1 MRRFK
6 AVATAIVTLMTGPG
20 LCQTPLPPADHDGF
34 ADDVVETGRPIIRS
48 DFDVYL
54 KDKILVYVKDV
65 CREEDIRA
73 PFFLHVT
80 PVDRNDLPADR
91 VESGFERTRF
101 RFERDGFRRGGPCIL
116 TYRLPD
122 YPIRRLRTGQ
132 SAPETDRSWEAA
144 HPPNLV
150 FIMADDLGKGLLPL
164 YNARVEVGTPNI
176 ERLAREGIVF
186 DNAYATPVCL
196 TTRAEPITGRYPVN
210 NGLAGH
216 AAQETINAGA
226 FLDPQRLPSFANPL
240 KHAGYATALA
250 GKWHGKARYQS
261 GRVLRAFGFDQ
272 WMLST
277 SQRSTYATTHE
288 GRLDFEPSDFPAD
301 RLADFVIDFIEES
314 SDSDR
319 PFFVYYPMS
328 LVHRPLVAT
337 PDMPGA
343 ESDSDKLTAMIEYA
357 DKMIGRVLDA
367 LEAHGVRDDTIVFFS
382 GDNGVAVELRQGR
395 KVVSHGKNRL
405 TEAGVNV
412 PFIVSGGPV
421 ARRGRT
427 DALTD
432 FTDVLPTLAAL
443 AGASVPDDYAPDG
456 HSIADFLLGRA
467 ADTPRRWIASAAAI
481 DPALDGGGW
490 VRMPSGCRFSCN
502 VPPVQGRDRL
512 FWHAEDIGVVV
523 RDKRY
528 KLWHH
533 GNGLRALFDLDRD
546 SSESVNLWD
555 SEEARAVA
563 AKRRLLEVRRTL
575 PEGDVYVRTG
585 PLTPDYGLYSH
596 WRLDRP
602 VAGAAGR
609 PTFADSV
616 GGFHAEAGEAP
627 MVAPGKLGNAPR
639 TGSLHVARFSQFFRI
654 RPSDL
659 SSLTLSAWIRRDEGS
674 TDEVT
679 LLRLRTTPDEERSPL
694 SLVGK
699 TDGSIAVRHWGR
711 GMSATP
717 TGASDDG
724 WIHVAFAWGSVA
736 GGQEAVL
743 YLDGEVKIRSTE
755 FMPTPRSRSALP
767 PGGWLEIGDDGVV
780 VDDVA
785 V

>member
-1 MRRFK
+1 M
-6 AVATAIVTLMTGPG
+6 
-20 LCQTPLPPADHDGF
+20 
-34 ADDVVETGRPIIRS
+34 
-48 DFDVYL
+48 
-54 KDKILVYVKDV
+54 
-65 CREEDIRA
+65 
-73 PFFLHVT
+73 
-80 PVDRNDLPADR
+80 
-91 VESGFERTRF
+91 
-101 RFERDGFRRGGPCIL
+101 
-116 TYRLPD
+116 
-122 YPIRRLRTGQ
+122 
-132 SAPETDRSWEAA
+132 
-144 HPPNLV
+144 
-150 FIMADDLGKGLLPL
+150 LL
-164 YNARVEVGTPNI
+164 
-176 ERLAREGIVF
+176 
-186 DNAYATPVCL
+186 
-196 TTRAEPITGRYPVN
+196 
-210 NGLAGH
+210 
-216 AAQETINAGA
+216 
-226 FLDPQRLPSFANPL
+226 
-240 KHAGYATALA
+240 
-250 GKWHGKARYQS
+250 
-261 GRVLRAFGFDQ
+261 
-272 WMLST
+272 
-277 SQRSTYATTHE
+277 
-288 GRLDFEPSDFPAD
+288 
-301 RLADFVIDFIEES
+301 
-314 SDSDR
+314 
-319 PFFVYYPMS
+319 
-328 LVHRPLVAT
+328 
-337 PDMPGA
+337 
-343 ESDSDKLTAMIEYA
+343 
-357 DKMIGRVLDA
+357 
-367 LEAHGVRDDTIVFFS
+367 
-382 GDNGVAVELRQGR
+382 
-395 KVVSHGKNRL
+395 
-405 TEAGVNV
+405 
-412 PFIVSGGPV
+412 
-421 ARRGRT
+421 
-427 DALTD
+427 
-432 FTDVLPTLAAL
+432 
-443 AGASVPDDYAPDG
+443 
-456 HSIADFLLGRA
+456 
-467 ADTPRRWIASAAAI
+467 
-481 DPALDGGGW
+481 
-490 VRMPSGCRFSCN
+490 SGCRFSCN

-546 SSESVNLWD
+546 PSESVNLWD

-679 LLRLRTTPDEERSPL
+679 LLRLRKTPDEERSPL

-743 YLDGEVKIRSTE
+743 YLDGEAKIRSTE
-755 FMPTPRSRSALP
+755 FIPTPRSRSALP

-785 V
+785 VWRQALTPAQIAALHLLGNDYGYDAAEVDTLFNVPREHAVQVGGRRWERMAAPADADGLRIADTPEGVVELDFGGGMAIRSTPSGAAAQR